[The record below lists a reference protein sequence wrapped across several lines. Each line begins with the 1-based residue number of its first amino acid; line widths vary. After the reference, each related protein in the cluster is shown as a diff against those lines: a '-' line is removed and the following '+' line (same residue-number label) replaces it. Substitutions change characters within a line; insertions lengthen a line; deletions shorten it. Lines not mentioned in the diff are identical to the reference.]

1 MFGAHISSLLGE
13 LELARGRAAAAI
25 ELLVEARIGLEPFGD
40 FGGWLYSTLSML
52 TQALAVAGR
61 TAEARRAWADAQE
74 RRHPMMAFLLPEE
87 MLAHVAV
94 LAGEGALS
102 SAIATVVRAASHAR
116 AAGYPAYEVICWQTA
131 VRLGDVSGAARL
143 DELREMVEGP
153 RAVSAAQHAAALTD
167 GDANALLMASEAWEE
182 LGDLLTAAEAAVQ
195 GHHRAVEQGDRSR
208 ARVSAARALRLIDET
223 GGAST
228 PTLLTLTR
236 PLPLTSRERE
246 VVTLAARG
254 MTNQQIA
261 DLLVVSVRTVEGH
274 VYHASTK
281 LHATRDRFGS
291 VLAGA

>member
-1 MFGAHISSLLGE
+1 
-13 LELARGRAAAAI
+13 
-25 ELLVEARIGLEPFGD
+25 
-40 FGGWLYSTLSML
+40 
-52 TQALAVAGR
+52 
-61 TAEARRAWADAQE
+61 
-74 RRHPMMAFLLPEE
+74 MMAFLVPEE

-102 SAIATVVRAASHAR
+102 SAIATVARAASHAR

-143 DELREMVEGP
+143 NELREVVEGP
-153 RAVSAAQHAAALTD
+153 RAATAAQHAAALARATRTPCSW
-167 GDANALLMASEAWEE
+167 ASEAWEQ

-195 GHHRAVEQGDRSR
+195 AHHRAVERGDRAPAR
-208 ARVSAARALRLIDET
+208 ASAARALRLIVET